1 MCYLKKL
8 VLFRYIFIKEQI
20 VYRNLPTFCSGSFS
34 ILLQAVRHLPASQQE
49 EYRRLKQ
56 QILEREKLK
65 LQRKVADNNNSA
77 SNNKLLNT
85 NMTANSL
92 IQSQSMSE
100 KKNMHIKQNPDKS
113 TESEKNSQQSSP
125 ESKKRNINT
134 AKNSLTSN
142 VFHTNANR
150 NLSINVKDS
159 DSAHS
164 STKEAKKTI
173 PNNLS
178 ISITNEIAPNH
189 TEIES
194 RTIENSSEKQL
205 ASDKQ
210 HNNRPALRALTKEE
224 INRKYVQV
232 LLKSDISGRIVTIND
247 RPALRHDTTNVSQS
261 EKSVG
266 SDISDIEISEEKQKN
281 NENNGNN
288 SVLSN
293 ASTVK
298 LLDFTTNSSMSKQEH
313 EDIMMETTLSLS
325 QYEAESRR
333 EINRNTSTSLSSE
346 NNNSNNAFYKSDS
359 VNVDDK
365 TNMDDVWNALKKDVK
380 EELDS
385 LINLPKTEQE
395 RYLRDTEHK
404 LVARR

>member
-1 MCYLKKL
+1 MFTDICLL
-8 VLFRYIFIKEQI
+8 FVLEAF
-20 VYRNLPTFCSGSFS
+20 
-34 ILLQAVRHLPASQQE
+34 LLQAVRHLPASQQE

-65 LQRKVADNNNSA
+65 LQKKVADNSNSV

-85 NMTANSL
+85 NITASSL
-92 IQSQSMSE
+92 IKSQSTSE
-100 KKNMHIKQNPDKS
+100 KKNMHTKQNPDKS
-113 TESEKNSQQSSP
+113 TQSEKNSQQLP
-125 ESKKRNINT
+125 TESKKKNINA
-134 AKNSLTSN
+134 AKNSLTPN

-150 NLSINVKDS
+150 NLSVNVVKHS
-159 DSAHS
+159 NSENS

-178 ISITNEIAPNH
+178 ICITNEIAPNY
-189 TEIES
+189 TGIES
-194 RTIENSSEKQL
+194 RTVENSSEKQS

-210 HNNRPALRALTKEE
+210 QNNRPALRALTKEE

-247 RPALRHDTTNVSQS
+247 RLALRQDTTNVSQN
-261 EKSVG
+261 EKQVG
-266 SDISDIEISEEKQKN
+266 NDVSTEISEEKQKN
-281 NENNGNN
+281 NENNNN
-288 SVLSN
+288 SSVFSN

-298 LLDFTTNSSMSKQEH
+298 LLDLSNSSISKQEH
-313 EDIMMETTLSLS
+313 EDFMMETTMPLS

-346 NNNSNNAFYKSDS
+346 NNNSNNAFYNSDS
-359 VNVDDK
+359 VNVDNK
-365 TNMDDVWNALKKDVK
+365 GNIDDVWNALKKDVK

-385 LINLPKTEQE
+385 LINLPKAEQE
-395 RYLRDTEHK
+395 RYLKDTEHK